1 MALTLL
7 AALVLGSTPA
17 ALLQEQG
24 TGVPPQAQP
33 QETAKQKKERQN
45 HEADLKKDVEL
56 GKRVSVDAD
65 KEFKLSKNKEYIDRV
80 NRIGQEIAAI
90 ANSNKV
96 KVSWGDARLNKFEYT
111 FKVVSSKEDENQ
123 VNAFS
128 LPGGFI
134 YVFEGL
140 IKFAESD
147 DELAGVLAHEISHA
161 SFRHIATLEKEASK
175 MQLVQLPALIIALLS
190 GGRAG
195 GDILV
200 LTQLVGIAK
209 NSGWSQQAELSA
221 DLGAV
226 QYLQHSKYNPIGMLT
241 FMERLARDQRSK
253 EAVDWGI
260 FRTHPPSR
268 DRADAMVNYF
278 NASHIPIHR
287 SQVSTSCR
295 TTVVAKADG
304 TVDAVFG
311 KKPIFT
317 FAGKDASA
325 RAESAVQ
332 KMNQFFD
339 TVPELFEVAFSPK
352 GEILGRK
359 EVLFKIT
366 DEDAEAA
373 KTSVDALSAET
384 IKAMKRSM
392 FSLAYRIWDTR

>member
-1 MALTLL
+1 MPLTLL

-17 ALLQEQG
+17 ALLQEQN
-24 TGVPPQAQP
+24 TSAPPQTEQK
-33 QETAKQKKERQN
+33 ETPKQKKDREK
-45 HEADLKKDVEL
+45 HEAELKKDVEL

-65 KEFKLSKNKEYIDRV
+65 KEFKLSTNKDYIERV
-80 NRIGQEIAAI
+80 NRVGQEIAAI
-90 ANSNKV
+90 ANSTLV
-96 KVSWGDARLNKFEYT
+96 KVSWGDPRLNKFQYT
-111 FKVVSSKEDENQ
+111 FKVVKTKDDENQ

-140 IKFAESD
+140 IKFAETD
-147 DELAGVLAHEISHA
+147 DELAGVLAHEVAHA

-226 QYLQHSKYNPIGMLT
+226 QYLQHSKYNPVGMLT
-241 FMERLARDQRSK
+241 FMERLARDQRSR

-268 DRADAMVNYF
+268 DRADAMVSYF
-278 NASHIPIHR
+278 KANHVPIHR
-287 SQVSTSCR
+287 SIVSTSSR
-295 TTVVAKADG
+295 TTVVAKPDG
-304 TVDAVFG
+304 TFDAVFG
-311 KKPIFT
+311 KKPIYT
-317 FAGKDASA
+317 FAGKDAA
-325 RAESAVQ
+325 VRAEQAVQ
-332 KMNQFFD
+332 KLNVFFD
-339 TVPELFEVAFSPK
+339 SVPELFEVTFTPK
-352 GEILGRK
+352 
-359 EVLFKIT
+359 
-366 DEDAEAA
+366 
-373 KTSVDALSAET
+373 
-384 IKAMKRSM
+384 
-392 FSLAYRIWDTR
+392 

>member
-1 MALTLL
+1 MPLTLL

-17 ALLQEQG
+17 ALLQEPG
-24 TGVPPQAQP
+24 TPPAQNQP
-33 QETAKQKKERQN
+33 QETAKQKKQRQD

-80 NRIGQEIAAI
+80 NRIGQELAAI

-147 DELAGVLAHEISHA
+147 DELAGVIAHEISHA

-226 QYLQHSKYNPIGMLT
+226 QYLQHSKYNPVGMLT

-268 DRADAMVNYF
+268 DRADAMVSYF

-287 SQVSTSCR
+287 SLVSTSCR
-295 TTVVAKADG
+295 TTAVPKPDG

-317 FAGKDASA
+317 FAGQDAKP
-325 RAESAVQ
+325 RAEQAV
-332 KMNQFFD
+332 KKVNEFFD
-339 TVPELFEVAFSPK
+339 SAPQLFEVAFTPK
-352 GEILGRK
+352 GEVLGRK

-366 DEDAEAA
+366 DEDAAAA

-392 FSLAYRIWDTR
+392 FSLAYKVWDAR